1 MVKKS
6 LSLALA
12 LVLCLTLSAPALAAG
27 PIFTDVPAD
36 HWAHEQIAKAYNIG
50 IVSGTS
56 YNEATGARTYSPNG
70 TTTIAQLL
78 VMVTRFAYPDEV
90 DASTAT
96 GSWYAKN
103 LEVAKAHKLT
113 EGFADVDVNTAATR
127 EQLVTI
133 LWRVAGSPE
142 LTSVQQLSWLN
153 RKAEFS
159 DLSDTASYATVAIAW
174 AVEYGIVSGTAVASI
189 ERPMVPLNP
198 KGTATRAQVAV
209 IMVRYLEEV
218 EGIKIPTPDEMKP
231 SDTNAKNPDGTTNA
245 DNVNLLSNVGKS
257 ADYPTSGKG
266 SSDTMNENGYFTAAD
281 VDIENAKLRYEA
293 LEFINAYLESEGLKP
308 AVWTTSDEMEEYCL
322 MRAKEAAA
330 NFTHDR
336 PDGSDSLLGENLAK
350 GYGNAKNTMSG
361 WVNSTLHASTLRGG
375 SSTYEGQ
382 EVCVAS
388 YGDTWVYVHGNDKD
402 LKDGAVPLIS
412 IASNNYYF

>member
-218 EGIKIPTPDEMKP
+218 EGIKIPTPDIHCAITVP
-231 SDTNAKNPDGTTNA
+231 
-245 DNVNLLSNVGKS
+245 
-257 ADYPTSGKG
+257 
-266 SSDTMNENGYFTAAD
+266 
-281 VDIENAKLRYEA
+281 
-293 LEFINAYLESEGLKP
+293 
-308 AVWTTSDEMEEYCL
+308 
-322 MRAKEAAA
+322 MR
-330 NFTHDR
+330 
-336 PDGSDSLLGENLAK
+336 
-350 GYGNAKNTMSG
+350 
-361 WVNSTLHASTLRGG
+361 
-375 SSTYEGQ
+375 
-382 EVCVAS
+382 
-388 YGDTWVYVHGNDKD
+388 
-402 LKDGAVPLIS
+402 
-412 IASNNYYF
+412 

>member
-1 MVKKS
+1 MRKKMIS
-6 LSLALA
+6 LLLA
-12 LVLCLTLSAPALAAG
+12 VVCLFSIAAPALAVG
-27 PIFTDVPAD
+27 PTFTDVPAD

-56 YNEATGARTYSPNG
+56 YNEATGARTFSPNG

-78 VMVTRFAYPDEV
+78 VMVTRFAYPDEIE
-90 DASTAT
+90 ASTAT

-103 LEVAKAHKLT
+103 LEVAKAHGLT

-142 LTSVQQLSWLN
+142 LTSVQRLSWLN

-159 DLSDTASYATVAIAW
+159 DLSDTASYATDAIAW

-209 IMVRYLEEV
+209 IMIRYLEKFED
-218 EGIKIPTPDEMKP
+218 IKIPTPDETKP
-231 SDTNAKNPDGTTNA
+231 SDANAQNPDGTTNA
-245 DNVNLLSNVGKS
+245 DNVNLLSNVDKS
-257 ADYPTSGKG
+257 NDYPTSGSG

-281 VDIENAKLRYEA
+281 VDIQDAKLRYEA
-293 LEFINAYLESEGLKP
+293 LEFINAFLESEGLEP

-322 MRAKEAAA
+322 MRAKEVAVK
-330 NFTHDR
+330 FEHVR
-336 PDGSDSLLGENLAK
+336 PDGVDVRLSENLAR
-350 GYGNAKNTMSG
+350 GYGTAKNTVDAWIDS
-361 WVNSTLHASTLRGG
+361 NLHRAALLGG
-375 SSTYEGQ
+375 SADTYEGESN

-388 YGDTWVYVHGNDKD
+388 YGDTWVYVRGADKE
-402 LKDGAVPLIS
+402 LEFLIEK
-412 IASNNYYF
+412 AADNYCG

>member
-1 MVKKS
+1 MRKKMIS
-6 LSLALA
+6 LLLA
-12 LVLCLTLSAPALAAG
+12 VVCLFSITAPALAAG
-27 PIFTDVPAD
+27 PTFTDVPAD

-56 YNEATGARTYSPNG
+56 YNEATGARTFSPNG

-90 DASTAT
+90 EASKAEGT
-96 GSWYAKN
+96 WYAKN
-103 LEVAKAHKLT
+103 LEVAKAHGLT

-174 AVEYGIVSGTAVASI
+174 AVEYGIISGTAVASI

-209 IMVRYLEEV
+209 IMIRYLEKF
-218 EGIKIPTPDEMKP
+218 EGIKIPTPDETKP
-231 SDTNAKNPDGTTNA
+231 SDANAQNSDGTTNA
-245 DNVNLLSNVGKS
+245 DNVNLLSNVDKS
-257 ADYPTSGKG
+257 NDYPTSGSG

-281 VDIENAKLRYEA
+281 VDIKDAKLRYEA
-293 LEFINAYLESEGLKP
+293 LEFINAYLESEGMEP
-308 AVWTTSDEMEEYCL
+308 AVWTDSDEMEEYCL
-322 MRAKEAAA
+322 MRAKEAAV
-330 NFTHDR
+330 NFSHER
-336 PDGSDSLLGENLAK
+336 PDGSDSLTGENIAK
-350 GYGNAKNTMSG
+350 GYGNAKNTVDG
-361 WVNSTLHASTLRGG
+361 WIGSSLHRAALKGG
-375 SSTYEGQ
+375 SRSTHADG

-388 YGDTWVYVHGNDKD
+388 YGDVWVYVYDVEKGVERLVTK
-402 LKDGAVPLIS
+402 
-412 IASNNYYF
+412 ASNSYLR